1 MSKLGAVRTGLR
13 DALAEAAPSRIVT
26 RDFQPFAQRDEAD
39 LRAGVFA
46 FLGRGQ
52 EQVEE
57 YSDHLKIALV
67 GQCLVAESDA
77 PSAVEELEDTLSE
90 EMRSF
95 ARGVYGTYVGI
106 QAWQQSGQLEHPYG
120 WIAAELDVGPID
132 LTLPEGELETL
143 ITYRS

>member
-1 MSKLGAVRTGLR
+1 LSKLGAVRNGLR
-13 DALAEAAPSRIVT
+13 DALATAAPSRVVT
-26 RDFQPFAQRDEAD
+26 RDFLPFADRESAD
-39 LRAGVFA
+39 LQAGVFT

-52 EQVEE
+52 DQVAE

-67 GQCLVAESDA
+67 GQCLVGEDA
-77 PSAVEELEDTLSE
+77 AASAVEEIEDAMSE
-90 EMRSF
+90 ELRDF
-95 ARGVYGTYVGI
+95 ARGVYGTFVAI

-132 LTLPEGELETL
+132 LSLTEAELSGL